1 MPVIP
6 AALLRPSATIET
18 AEHVLASAGL
28 SPRPMQLALTR
39 GVKASRFCES
49 CHTHVRSDAGLV
61 VQRGGEWLTVH
72 ATLACAAKLCED

>member
-1 MPVIP
+1 
-6 AALLRPSATIET
+6 
-18 AEHVLASAGL
+18 
-28 SPRPMQLALTR
+28 MQLALTR
-39 GVKASRFCES
+39 GEKASRFCES